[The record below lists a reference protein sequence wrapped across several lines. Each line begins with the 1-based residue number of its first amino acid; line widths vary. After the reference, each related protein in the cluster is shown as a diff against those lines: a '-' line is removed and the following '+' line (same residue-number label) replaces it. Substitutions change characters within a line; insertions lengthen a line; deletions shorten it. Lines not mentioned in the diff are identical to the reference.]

1 MAVGNMAAFLPGIL
15 EVLRTDKK
23 KEYLLLASLKEV
35 IVLHAEQPADTST
48 QPSLSTSASPWLFQC
63 SGGFAPFL
71 EPVLERLLGFS
82 TSPEEG
88 VRNMVAECLGAL
100 VAMYPDRIVQQLHD
114 LLLDQ
119 ATSSSAGAGGGAAAA
134 ADSSSSGDGGEGGG
148 WLEGAV
154 AMRWT
159 VAASLKYA
167 MTASNAP
174 HAVLS
179 SHMGFFL
186 ALLQDADLTV
196 VHASLQ
202 MCNAAVHHQPQLA
215 APFLA
220 EAIGPALYARVTFKQ
235 ERMVDLGPFKQK
247 VDDGLP
253 LRKAALA
260 TVNTILDT
268 MPERFDVAAF
278 VEPLKVSFVCECVSS
293 SSSLSVVVDLHFFP
307 PNLFKL
313 YLSTPP
319 EYLINNLAICI
330 SIFVYLAQSGLA
342 DEKDT
347 STLSHQIL
355 AKVCAN
361 PLFTGVVLG
370 NLDNLVAPL
379 LTAIKKTKQ
388 TMDKKIK
395 EGQAGGTE
403 VERLNDYVRREFEG
417 EKEERV
423 VVVEVVVEEEQG
435 RARRGTTRCFDKHP
449 VNPANI
455 FSSLT
460 RFS

>member
-134 ADSSSSGDGGEGGG
+134 ADSSSSGDGREGGG
-148 WLEGAV
+148 GLEGAV

-293 SSSLSVVVDLHFFP
+293 SSLSVVVDLRFFP

-319 EYLINNLAICI
+319 EYLINKSAYLYLYICL
-330 SIFVYLAQSGLA
+330 SCTVWTCGREGHVDLEPPDFGESVREPTLHRGGAGQPGQPRGAFAHGYQE
-342 DEKDT
+342 DEANHGQKD
-347 STLSHQIL
+347 Q
-355 AKVCAN
+355 
-361 PLFTGVVLG
+361 GG
-370 NLDNLVAPL
+370 
-379 LTAIKKTKQ
+379 
-388 TMDKKIK
+388 
-395 EGQAGGTE
+395 AGGGNGGGAPQ
-403 VERLNDYVRREFEG
+403 RLCETRVRRR
-417 EKEERV
+417 K
-423 VVVEVVVEEEQG
+423 
-435 RARRGTTRCFDKHP
+435 RRK
-449 VNPANI
+449 
-455 FSSLT
+455 SSC
-460 RFS
+460 R